1 MTPARR
7 TPARRGRPTYNDDT
21 SATWATE
28 PSRRGRRRQR
38 YCRGVRAVAGIG
50 RRTWCCRD
58 RRAAASGFNREATIN
73 MLLGG
78 CVWQDA
84 GVGGAWRPPR
94 PPSET
99 TSLALASRSAAAAFF
114 ARMDVRSVAMGG
126 GDDGGGGNQMLD
138 GAMRADGGWRRTR

>member
-7 TPARRGRPTYNDDT
+7 TPVRRGRPADNDDT
-21 SATWATE
+21 SATRATE
-28 PSRRGRRRQR
+28 PLRRGRQRQR
-38 YCRGVRAVAGIG
+38 YCRGVRAVAGVVG
-50 RRTWCCRD
+50 RTWCCRD
-58 RRAAASGFNREATIN
+58 RRAAASGFKREATIN

-78 CVWQDA
+78 GVWQGA

-114 ARMDVRSVAMGG
+114 ARMDVQIAAMGG
-126 GDDGGGGNQMLD
+126 GDDGGGGDVVLL
-138 GAMRADGGWRRTR
+138 AATRADR